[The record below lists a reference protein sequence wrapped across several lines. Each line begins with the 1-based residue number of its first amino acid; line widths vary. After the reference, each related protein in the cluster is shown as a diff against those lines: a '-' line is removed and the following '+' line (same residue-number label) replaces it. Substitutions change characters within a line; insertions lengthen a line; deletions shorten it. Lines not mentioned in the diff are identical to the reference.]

1 MLICIY
7 FSSWSTNFNQ
17 VKVYCQTCFASF
29 YSTTFLDNMDK
40 LEQKQECGGCQEA
53 HLFTEMKEWFHPIQQ
68 LLAYMICSYF
78 ICLSFGL
85 LIFFSGYCY
94 IFSLFL
100 GLFFSE
106 KTPIFLYN
114 HNGSFGTDHR
124 QHKVESHQRDALIW
138 NIIMAVSAQSLVP
151 VKRYIQWWRN
161 SSDL

>member
-29 YSTTFLDNMDK
+29 TLPLSWTRWISWSRSRNA
-40 LEQKQECGGCQEA
+40 GA
-53 HLFTEMKEWFHPIQQ
+53 VRRPIWLPKWRNDSIPSHQPI
-68 LLAYMICSYF
+68 AYMICSYF

-106 KTPIFLYN
+106 KTPNFLHN